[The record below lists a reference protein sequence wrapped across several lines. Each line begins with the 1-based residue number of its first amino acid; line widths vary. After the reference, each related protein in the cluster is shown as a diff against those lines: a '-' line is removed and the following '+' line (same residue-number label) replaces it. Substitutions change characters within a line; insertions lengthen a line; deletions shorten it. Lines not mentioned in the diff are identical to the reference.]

1 MKHIITILILIISAL
16 NISAQQMYFDL
27 AGEADK
33 AIAENRWQDA
43 ERHLLEALRLELGN
57 PSNVLLM
64 SNLGIVRFSMGQ
76 DSLAL
81 ATLNDAHAIA
91 PASVTV
97 LSNRARVLTAMGRE
111 KDAYLDYS
119 LILELDSTVIEPRFF
134 HGMIALHAGDI
145 VTAENDFTKLK
156 ELSPNATITAIGL
169 ASIYSSTGRYIEAIK
184 QYSTLIEHEPSA
196 DYYSG
201 RAACYLMT
209 QQLNEASQDIASG
222 LKLRPDDGEL
232 FMYRAYLNKLRYRN
246 DDAITDACK
255 AIELGIDPNRIATLL
270 Q

>member
-1 MKHIITILILIISAL
+1 MLISAL
-16 NISAQQMYFDL
+16 SVPAQQRYFDL

-43 ERHLLEALRLELGN
+43 EKHLLEALRLEPGN

-81 ATLNDAHAIA
+81 TTLNDAHTMA

-111 KDAYLDYS
+111 NDAYLDYT
-119 LILELDSTVIEPRFF
+119 LILELDSTVIEPRFYR
-134 HGMIALHAGDI
+134 GMMALHAGDI
-145 VTAENDFTKLK
+145 VTAEYDFSKLK
-156 ELSPNATITAIGL
+156 ELSPNSSITAIGL
-169 ASIYSSTGRYIEAIK
+169 ASLYSSTGRYDEAIK
-184 QYSTLIEHEPSA
+184 QYSKLIEHEPSA

-222 LKLRPDDGEL
+222 LKMRPDDGEL

-246 DDAITDACK
+246 DDSISDARK
-255 AIELGIDPNRIATLL
+255 AIELGIDPVRIATLL